1 MARIISKLVINFC
14 FLILLSA
21 PVYANIGSITEF
33 KGAGQIKR
41 GPKATPAAK
50 GSRVVKNDAVSTN
63 SKGRFK
69 ITFIDDTTVNITENS
84 RLVIDDFV
92 YDGGGKTKGKLGLKV
107 ALGTVRYASGKVAK
121 GNPGGVNIRTPT
133 ATIGVRGTDFIMSVD
148 EIGRTMIILL
158 PSCFDDKD
166 PTKNIDNCPVGAID
180 VTTPSGKVS
189 MDKPFQATI
198 VESASAPPS
207 TPVVIK
213 MDLARV
219 DNSLQVGTVQTSS
232 GINVVQ
238 AARQEVKEVSN
249 PAAAASDNNATPD
262 LGVSSDNNDSGND
275 NSSSAGAGESVAQ
288 IVQQATEEPVSVTV
302 AAAREEPNPDTSV
315 VEQTTQTTVIKT
327 SAPEAPKPPEPVTS
341 IDSKIQPIYEK
352 VAVVGWMY
360 TSTSQNKAHFA
371 NVVLPKDSKIELIVV
386 QDGMVD
392 RYNFNGQSYPTPG
405 LITPEGTIMIKQMS
419 MP

>member
-1 MARIISKLVINFC
+1 
-14 FLILLSA
+14 
-21 PVYANIGSITEF
+21 
-33 KGAGQIKR
+33 
-41 GPKATPAAK
+41 
-50 GSRVVKNDAVSTN
+50 
-63 SKGRFK
+63 
-69 ITFIDDTTVNITENS
+69 
-84 RLVIDDFV
+84 
-92 YDGGGKTKGKLGLKV
+92 
-107 ALGTVRYASGKVAK
+107 
-121 GNPGGVNIRTPT
+121 
-133 ATIGVRGTDFIMSVD
+133 
-148 EIGRTMIILL
+148 
-158 PSCFDDKD
+158 
-166 PTKNIDNCPVGAID
+166 
-180 VTTPSGKVS
+180 

-207 TPVVIK
+207 TPVVVK

-232 GINVVQ
+232 GISVVQ

-315 VEQTTQTTVIKT
+315 VEQTTQITVIKT